1 MGHFYGV
8 QVILRYIAKSLLVKI
23 FILFWEVLWASLS
36 C

>member
-1 MGHFYGV
+1 MGHSYGV
-8 QVILRYIAKSLLVKI
+8 QVILRYIAKSLVKI